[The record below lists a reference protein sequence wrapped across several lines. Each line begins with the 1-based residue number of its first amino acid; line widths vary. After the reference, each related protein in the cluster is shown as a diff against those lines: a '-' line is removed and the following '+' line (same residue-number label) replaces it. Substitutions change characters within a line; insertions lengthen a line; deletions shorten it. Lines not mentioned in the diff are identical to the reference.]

1 MTLEQVMNLT
11 WDQIN
16 SMNVKDLKA
25 VTKIV
30 GDVANK
36 RIKRLEKS
44 DYIATNALNAVRDGG
59 GGFSIK
65 GKNINQ
71 LRGELNRARQFIN
84 AKTSTVSGAKK
95 VYQAREKA
103 LYGTPS
109 KTREQAIQRAKQSS
123 KVEEVYG
130 KFLQLNPTSKNTLG
144 SDTVRAAVAEIV
156 EDNPDMSVDELLEMT
171 SDRYMELYEETVGD
185 EYEWDEGDEDDI

>member
-16 SMNVKDLKA
+16 KMKLKELKA
-25 VTKIV
+25 ATKIV

-65 GKNINQ
+65 GKNMNQ

-84 AKTSTVSGAKK
+84 AKTSTVTGAKK
-95 VYQAREKA
+95 VYKAREKA

-109 KTREQAIQRAKQSS
+109 QTREEAIKRAQQSS

-130 KFLQLNPTSKNTLG
+130 KFLQLNPTSKNTIG
-144 SDTVRAAVAEIV
+144 SDKVRSAVAEIV
-156 EDNPDMSVDELLEMT
+156 DDNPDMSVDDLLEMM